1 MEQLF
6 TTIFQAELF
15 ITNRVSLLNVITMK
29 KNKLIKLIS
38 LSAAL
43 LLVLWFIFN
52 GKFFKEE
59 EQADPLRS
67 PSAASAIL
75 PVKAMIIKK
84 APLTDKLIAGGSI
97 MADEQVN
104 VSSEIAGQV
113 VKIHFREGS
122 TVEEG
127 TLLVTINNA
136 DLYAQIARNKHQ
148 LKLARE
154 SEARQKQLLEK
165 QGISQQT
172 YDQVL
177 TELSTLEAEASLLE
191 AQLEKTLIRAPF
203 SGRLGLRQISEGS
216 FLSPGMPIV
225 SLVRM
230 QPVKVEFSV
239 PERYAPYIS
248 IGNEVSF
255 TVENQAGNFLATIY
269 AIEPRIDARTRSL
282 PVRALYPNSDQKIIP
297 GSFAR
302 VTIPLLSKNETMQV
316 KAEALIP
323 EMGTHKVYVYRNG
336 LAEPVQVR
344 TGLRTESAVEIVE
357 GLTPG
362 DTVLTTGLLQLR
374 PGMEVQITGIE

>member
-6 TTIFQAELF
+6 TTVFQAELF

-84 APLTDKLIAGGSI
+84 APLTDKLIAGGSV

-127 TLLVTINNA
+127 TLLVTMNNA

>member
-6 TTIFQAELF
+6 TTVFQAELF